1 MSQLD
6 LRNSS
11 LVKAVA
17 ALTNNHDFVTSI
29 SKKPTS
35 FEKQK
40 KKIKD
45 KSEVNLPV
53 PELKND
59 DNIKESSSCPH
70 SSLSLGPYSDNI
82 GFGINDISNYKS
94 FYGRSI
100 FNLQMVQFWKLGQ
113 YRQVNRHFTWD
124 HFPLLLA
131 TFTGEEKI
139 SPQLLKKN

>member
-94 FYGRSI
+94 FCGQKYFQFTNGSI
-100 FNLQMVQFWKLGQ
+100 RKLGQ
-113 YRQVNRHFTWD
+113 YCQVNRHFTWD
-124 HFPLLLA
+124 HFSLLLA
-131 TFTGEEKI
+131 AFTGEEKI

>member
-1 MSQLD
+1 MSHLD
-6 LRNSS
+6 LQNSS

-94 FYGRSI
+94 FCGQKYFQFTNGSILEIRSI
-100 FNLQMVQFWKLGQ
+100 SLGQ
-113 YRQVNRHFTWD
+113 QALYMGPFFCIVSDFYR
-124 HFPLLLA
+124 
-131 TFTGEEKI
+131 
-139 SPQLLKKN
+139 

>member
-6 LRNSS
+6 LPNSN

-17 ALTNNHDFVTSI
+17 ALTNNHDYVTSI
-29 SKKPTS
+29 RKKPTS
-35 FEKQK
+35 FISLEKY

-53 PELKND
+53 SELKND

-94 FYGRSI
+94 FCGQKYFQFTNGSILEIRSI
-100 FNLQMVQFWKLGQ
+100 SLGQ
-113 YRQVNRHFTWD
+113 QALYMGPFFCIVSDFYR
-124 HFPLLLA
+124 
-131 TFTGEEKI
+131 
-139 SPQLLKKN
+139 